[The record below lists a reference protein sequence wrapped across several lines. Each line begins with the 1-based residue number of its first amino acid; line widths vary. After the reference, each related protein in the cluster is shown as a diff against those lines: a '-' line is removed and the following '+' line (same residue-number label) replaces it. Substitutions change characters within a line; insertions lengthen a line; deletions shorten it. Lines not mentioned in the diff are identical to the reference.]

1 MRLPLLRAALAASV
15 LVASGTAAAAPVR
28 ADGKPRPR
36 AVDDLARYVNPFVGT
51 APGGPDFG
59 HGGGAGNTF
68 PGASAPLG
76 GMQWSPD
83 TVTYQHGGYSYGDNR
98 IRGFSLAH
106 ISGAGCA
113 AYGNVPFM
121 PTQEAAP
128 PAYATFSH
136 TNEQAAPGSYHV
148 TFDNGIGTDLTTTQ
162 RSGIARFTYPA
173 TDTRPAAVSIDA
185 AKAFTAATG
194 SVDIGTDT
202 LSGYSDSGA
211 FCKSKN
217 RYRLYFHATFDQP
230 FAQSAH
236 PDGKAAAAMVTFA
249 PGVRTVTARVGVS
262 FVDVEGARRNAL
274 TEQAARSYDTVRQAV
289 RADWNTWL
297 NRVTVGGGT
306 DAQRRVFYTA
316 LYHALLHPSV
326 FSDTDGR
333 YTGMDGLVH
342 RTRTGHVQYAN
353 FSGWDVYRCQV
364 QLLAL
369 LAPRE
374 ASDIAQSVLNQGLQ
388 AGYFDRWT
396 LANGGSGVMVG
407 DPLPAIASAIHAFG
421 GTDFDADVLLRT
433 ALADRQDDRQRPGH
447 TQYDTL
453 GYVPAGT
460 KGVWGSV
467 STTLEYAVADYALAQ
482 LAHRLGDLT
491 AYNTL
496 LRASGNWRNL
506 FNPAT
511 GYIQP
516 RAADGSWPAFTPA
529 QKTEYVEGNAAQYT
543 WMVPQDLPGLFTAMG
558 GDSAVTTRLDTF
570 FSSLNAGASEP
581 YAYLGNEPSFGTPW
595 AYTHVGH
602 TDRAGAVVHRA
613 LSTLF
618 SDVPGGL
625 VGNDD
630 LGAMSSW
637 AVWASLGLYPE
648 IPGSAQL
655 TRTAPLFTT
664 ATVHRG
670 DGTTLTV
677 GSASPRHSLRQPP
690 KRSVR

>member
-15 LVASGTAAAAPVR
+15 LVASGAAAAAPVR
-28 ADGKPRPR
+28 ADGTSRPR

-68 PGASAPLG
+68 PGATAPLG

-121 PTQEAAP
+121 PTQDAAP

-136 TNEQAAPGSYHV
+136 ANEQAAPGSYHV

-173 TDTRPAAVSIDA
+173 NDTRPAAVSIDA

-211 FCKSKN
+211 FCKAKN

-230 FAQSAH
+230 FAQTSH
-236 PDGKAAAAMVTFA
+236 PDGKAGAAMVTFA

-274 TEQAARSYDTVRQAV
+274 TEQDARSYDTIRQAV
-289 RADWNTWL
+289 RDDWNGWL
-297 NRVTVGGGT
+297 NRITVGGGT

-333 YTGMDGLVH
+333 YTGMDGVVH
-342 RTRTGHVQYAN
+342 RTVAGHVQYAN
-353 FSGWDVYRCQV
+353 FSGWDVYRCQI

-421 GTDFDADVLLRT
+421 GTDFDAATLLRT
-433 ALADRQDDRQRPGH
+433 ALVDRQDNRQRPGH
-447 TQYDTL
+447 AQYDSL

-482 LAHRLGDLT
+482 LAHRLGDST
-491 AYNTL
+491 AYDTL

-511 GYIQP
+511 GYLQP
-516 RAADGSWPAFTPA
+516 RAADGTWPAFTPA
-529 QKTEYVEGNAAQYT
+529 QKAEYVEGNAAQYA
-543 WMVPQDLPGLFTAMG
+543 WMVPQDLPGLFAAMG
-558 GDSAVTTRLDTF
+558 GEAAVTARLDTF
-570 FSSLNAGASEP
+570 FSSLNAGADQP

-595 AYTHVGH
+595 AYTYVGH
-602 TDRAGAVVHRA
+602 ADRAGAVTHRA

-618 SDVPGGL
+618 TDAPGGL

-648 IPGSAQL
+648 VPGTDQL
-655 TRTAPLFTT
+655 LRSAPLFTT

-670 DGTTLTV
+670 NGTSLTV
-677 GSASPRHSLRQPP
+677 GAGSRGHSLR
-690 KRSVR
+690 

>member
-1 MRLPLLRAALAASV
+1 VRLPLFRAVLAASV
-15 LVASGTAAAAPVR
+15 LVASGAAAAPVR
-28 ADGKPRPR
+28 ADGTPRPR

-121 PTQEAAP
+121 PTQDAEP

-136 TNEQAAPGSYHV
+136 ANEQAAPGSYHV

-173 TDTRPAAVSIDA
+173 SDTRPAAVSIDA
-185 AKAFTAATG
+185 AKAFTAASG
-194 SVDIGTDT
+194 SVDIGTNT

-211 FCKSKN
+211 FCKAKN

-230 FAQSAH
+230 FAKASH
-236 PDGKAAAAMVTFA
+236 PAGNAGAAMVSFA

-262 FVDVEGARRNAL
+262 FVDVEGARQNAL
-274 TEQAARSYDTVRQAV
+274 TEQKAQPYDTIRQAV
-289 RADWNTWL
+289 RADWNEWL

-342 RTRTGHVQYAN
+342 RTRAGHVQYAN

-421 GTDFDADVLLRT
+421 GTDFDAATLLRT
-433 ALADRQDDRQRPGH
+433 ALADRQDKRQRPGH
-447 TQYDTL
+447 EQYDSL

-482 LAHRLGDLT
+482 LAHRLGDST
-491 AYNTL
+491 TYDTL

-511 GYIQP
+511 GYLQP
-516 RAADGSWPAFTPA
+516 RAADGTWPAFTPA

-543 WMVPQDLPGLFTAMG
+543 WMVPQDLPGLFAAMG
-558 GDSAVTTRLDTF
+558 GDAAVTTRLDTF
-570 FSSLNAGASEP
+570 FSSLNAGADQP

-602 TDRAGAVVHRA
+602 PDRAGAVVQRA

-648 IPGSAQL
+648 VPGTAQL
-655 TRTAPLFTT
+655 VRSAPLFPT

-670 DGTTLTV
+670 DGTSLTV
-677 GSASPRHSLRQPP
+677 GSASPKHSLR
-690 KRSVR
+690 

>member
-1 MRLPLLRAALAASV
+1 VVRLPLLRAVLAASV
-15 LVASGTAAAAPVR
+15 LVASGAAAAPVR
-28 ADGKPRPR
+28 ADGTSRPR

-76 GMQWSPD
+76 GVQWSPD

-121 PTQEAAP
+121 PTQETEP

-136 TNEQAAPGSYHV
+136 ANEQAAPGSYHV
-148 TFDNGIGTDLTTTQ
+148 TLDNGISTDLTTTQ

-230 FAQSAH
+230 FAQATH
-236 PDGKAAAAMVTFA
+236 PDDQPGAAMVTFA
-249 PGVRTVTARVGVS
+249 PGVRTVTVRVGVS

-274 TEQAARSYDTVRQAV
+274 TEQKAQSYDTIRQAV
-289 RADWNTWL
+289 RDDWNQWL
-297 NRVTVGGGT
+297 NRITVGGGT
-306 DAQRRVFYTA
+306 DAQLRVFYTA

-342 RTRTGHVQYAN
+342 RTVAGHVQYAN

-388 AGYFDRWT
+388 AGYFDRWS

-421 GTDFDADVLLRT
+421 GTDFDAATLLRT

-447 TQYDTL
+447 LQYDTL
-453 GYVPAGT
+453 GYVPAST

-491 AYNTL
+491 AYDTL

-511 GYIQP
+511 GYLQP
-516 RAADGSWPAFTPA
+516 RAADGTWPAFTPA

-543 WMVPQDLPGLFTAMG
+543 WMVPQDLPGLFAAMG
-558 GDSAVTTRLDTF
+558 GDAAVTPRLDTF
-570 FSSLNAGASEP
+570 FTSLNAGADQP

-595 AYTHVGH
+595 AYAYVGH
-602 TDRAGAVVHRA
+602 ADRAGAVAHRA
-613 LSTLF
+613 LATLF
-618 SDVPGGL
+618 TDAPGGL

-648 IPGSAQL
+648 VPGTAQL
-655 TRTAPLFTT
+655 VRSAPLFTT

-670 DGTTLTV
+670 DGTSLTV
-677 GSASPRHSLRQPP
+677 TAADRSASLTRSLR
-690 KRSVR
+690 

>member
-15 LVASGTAAAAPVR
+15 LVASGAAAAPVR
-28 ADGKPRPR
+28 ADGTPRPR

-51 APGGPDFG
+51 APGGTDFG

-76 GMQWSPD
+76 GVQWSPD

-136 TNEQAAPGSYHV
+136 ANEQAAPGSYHV

-194 SVDIGTDT
+194 TVDIGTNT

-230 FAQSAH
+230 FAQATH
-236 PDGKAAAAMVTFA
+236 PDGKAGAAMVTFA
-249 PGVRTVTARVGVS
+249 PDVRTVTARVGVS

-274 TEQAARSYDTVRQAV
+274 AEQKAQPYDTVQQAV
-289 RADWNTWL
+289 RADWNQWL
-297 NRVTVGGGT
+297 NRITVDGGT

-333 YTGMDGLVH
+333 YTGMDGTVH
-342 RTRTGHVQYAN
+342 QTRAGHVQYAN

-388 AGYFDRWT
+388 AGYYDRWT

-407 DPLPAIASAIHAFG
+407 DPLPAIASAVHAFG
-421 GTDFDADVLLRT
+421 ATDFDAAELLRT
-433 ALADRQDDRQRPGH
+433 AVADRQDDRQRPGH
-447 TQYDTL
+447 LQYDTL

-491 AYNTL
+491 TYNTL

-511 GYIQP
+511 GYLQP
-516 RAADGSWPAFTPA
+516 RAADGTWPAFTPA

-543 WMVPQDLPGLFTAMG
+543 WMVPQDLPGLFAAMG
-558 GDSAVTTRLDTF
+558 GDAAVTARLDTF
-570 FSSLNAGASEP
+570 FTSLNAGAGEP

-602 TDRAGAVVHRA
+602 ADRAGAVVQRA

-618 SDVPGGL
+618 SDTPGGL

-648 IPGSAQL
+648 VPGSAQL
-655 TRTAPLFTT
+655 TRSAPLFPT
-664 ATVHRG
+664 AIVHRG
-670 DGTTLTV
+670 DGTSLTV
-677 GSASPRHSLRQPP
+677 GAASPRHSLR
-690 KRSVR
+690 

>member
-1 MRLPLLRAALAASV
+1 MRLPLFRAVLAASV
-15 LVASGTAAAAPVR
+15 LVASGAAAAPVR
-28 ADGKPRPR
+28 ADGTPRPR
-36 AVDDLARYVNPFVGT
+36 AADDLARYVNAFVGT

-121 PTQEAAP
+121 PTQDAEP

-136 TNEQAAPGSYHV
+136 ANEQAAPGSYHV

-173 TDTRPAAVSIDA
+173 SDTRPAAVSIDA

-194 SVDIGTDT
+194 SVDIGTNT

-211 FCKSKN
+211 FCKAKN

-230 FAQSAH
+230 FAKSSH
-236 PDGKAAAAMVTFA
+236 PAGKAGAAMVSFA

-262 FVDVEGARRNAL
+262 FVDVEGARQNAL
-274 TEQAARSYDTVRQAV
+274 TEQKAQSYDTIRQAV
-289 RADWNTWL
+289 RADWNEWL

-326 FSDTDGR
+326 FSDSDGR

-342 RTRTGHVQYAN
+342 RTQAGHVQYAN

-421 GTDFDADVLLRT
+421 GTDFDAATLLRT
-433 ALADRQDDRQRPGH
+433 ALVDRQDKRQRPGH
-447 TQYDTL
+447 EQYDTL
-453 GYVPAGT
+453 GYVPVGT

-491 AYNTL
+491 TYDTL

-511 GYIQP
+511 GYLQP
-516 RAADGSWPAFTPA
+516 RAADGTWPAFTPA

-543 WMVPQDLPGLFTAMG
+543 WMVPQDLPGLFAAMG
-558 GDSAVTTRLDTF
+558 GDAAVTTRLDTF
-570 FSSLNAGASEP
+570 FSSLNAGADQP

-602 TDRAGAVVHRA
+602 TDRAGAVVQRA

-648 IPGSAQL
+648 VPGTSQL
-655 TRTAPLFTT
+655 VRSAPLFPT

-670 DGTTLTV
+670 DGTSLTV
-677 GSASPRHSLRQPP
+677 GSALP
-690 KRSVR
+690 KRSLR

>member
-1 MRLPLLRAALAASV
+1 MRLPLLRAVLAASV
-15 LVASGTAAAAPVR
+15 LVASGAGAAAPVR
-28 ADGKPRPR
+28 ADGTFRPR

-76 GMQWSPD
+76 GVQWSPD
-83 TVTYQHGGYSYGDNR
+83 TVTYQHGGYSYADNR

-121 PTQEAAP
+121 PTQETAP

-136 TNEQAAPGSYHV
+136 ANEQAAPGSYHV

-173 TDTRPAAVSIDA
+173 SDTRPAAVSIDA

-230 FAQSAH
+230 FAQATH
-236 PDGKAAAAMVTFA
+236 PDGKAGSAMVTFA

-262 FVDVEGARRNAL
+262 FVDVEGARQNAL
-274 TEQAARSYDTVRQAV
+274 DEQKAQSYDTIRQDV
-289 RADWNTWL
+289 RADWNQWL
-297 NRVTVGGGT
+297 NRITVDGGT

-326 FSDTDGR
+326 FSDSDGR
-333 YTGMDGLVH
+333 YTGMDGVVH
-342 RTRTGHVQYAN
+342 RTRAGHVQYAN

-374 ASDIAQSVLNQGLQ
+374 ASDIAQSVLDQGLQ

-421 GTDFDADVLLRT
+421 GTDFDAATLLRT
-433 ALADRQDDRQRPGH
+433 ALADRQDSRQRPGH
-447 TQYDTL
+447 EQYDTL

-482 LAHRLGDLT
+482 LAHRLGDVT
-491 AYNTL
+491 SYDTL

-516 RAADGSWPAFTPA
+516 RAADGTWPAFTPA

-543 WMVPQDLPGLFTAMG
+543 WMVPQDLPGLFAAMG
-558 GDSAVTTRLDTF
+558 GDAAVTGRLDTF
-570 FSSLNAGASEP
+570 FTNLNAGADQP
-581 YAYLGNEPSFGTPW
+581 YAYLGNEPSFGAPW
-595 AYTHVGH
+595 AYASVGH
-602 TDRAGAVVHRA
+602 ADRAGEVTHRA
-613 LSTLF
+613 LGTLF
-618 SDVPGGL
+618 TDAPGGL

-648 IPGSAQL
+648 VPGTDQL
-655 TRTAPLFTT
+655 VRTEPLFTA

-670 DGTTLTV
+670 NGTSLTV
-677 GSASPRHSLRQPP
+677 GSGARGHSLR
-690 KRSVR
+690 

>member
-1 MRLPLLRAALAASV
+1 MRLPLFRAVLAASV
-15 LVASGTAAAAPVR
+15 LVASGAAAAAPVR
-28 ADGKPRPR
+28 ADGTSRPR

-106 ISGAGCA
+106 VSGAGCA

-173 TDTRPAAVSIDA
+173 SDPRPAAVSIDA

-211 FCKSKN
+211 FCKAKN

-230 FAQSAH
+230 FAQASH
-236 PDGKAAAAMVTFA
+236 PDGRADAAMVSFA

-274 TEQAARSYDTVRQAV
+274 TEQDARSYDTIRQAV
-289 RADWNTWL
+289 RDDWNQWL
-297 NRVTVGGGT
+297 NRITVGGGT

-326 FSDTDGR
+326 FSDADGR

-342 RTRTGHVQYAN
+342 RTLAGHVQYAN

-421 GTDFDADVLLRT
+421 GTDFDAATLLRT
-433 ALADRQDDRQRPGH
+433 ALADRQDNRQRPGH
-447 TQYDTL
+447 EQYDSL

-482 LAHRLGDLT
+482 LAHRIGDLT
-491 AYNTL
+491 AYDTL

-511 GYIQP
+511 GYLQP
-516 RAADGSWPAFTPA
+516 RAADGTWPAFTPA

-543 WMVPQDLPGLFTAMG
+543 WMVPQDLPGLFAAMG
-558 GDSAVTTRLDTF
+558 GDAAVTARLDTF
-570 FSSLNAGASEP
+570 FSSLNAGADQP

-595 AYTHVGH
+595 AYTYVGH
-602 TDRAGAVVHRA
+602 ADRAGAVTHRA

-618 SDVPGGL
+618 TDAPGGL

-648 IPGSAQL
+648 VPGTDQL
-655 TRTAPLFTT
+655 LRSAPLFTT

-670 DGTTLTV
+670 NGTSLTV
-677 GSASPRHSLRQPP
+677 GAGSRRHSLR
-690 KRSVR
+690 

>member
-1 MRLPLLRAALAASV
+1 MRLPLLRAVLAATA
-15 LVASGTAAAAPVR
+15 LMASGVAAAPVR
-28 ADGKPRPR
+28 AAGTPLG
-36 AVDDLARYVNPFVGT
+36 ADDLAQYVNPFVGT
-51 APGGPDFG
+51 AAGGPDFG

-76 GMQWSPD
+76 GVQWSPD
-83 TVTYQHGGYSYGDNR
+83 TVTYQHGGYAYGDDR

-121 PTQEAAP
+121 PTQDAEP

-136 TNEQAAPGSYHV
+136 ANEQAAPGSYHV
-148 TFDNGIGTDLTTTQ
+148 TFDNGISTELTATQ

-173 TDTRPAAVSIDA
+173 TDDRPAALSIDA
-185 AKAFTAATG
+185 GRAFNAATG
-194 SVDIGTDT
+194 EVDIGTRT
-202 LSGYSDSGA
+202 LSGYSDSGR
-211 FCKSKN
+211 FCKAAN
-217 RYRLYFHATFDQP
+217 RYRLHFHATFDQP
-230 FAQSAH
+230 FAHAAH
-236 PDGKAAAAMVTFA
+236 PDGRPGAALVSFA
-249 PGVRTVTARVGVS
+249 PGVRTVTVRVGVS
-262 FVDVEGARRNAL
+262 FVDVEGARRNVL
-274 TEQAARSYDTVRQAV
+274 TEQEARPYDTVRQAV
-289 RADWNTWL
+289 RDDWNRWL
-297 NRVTVGGGT
+297 SRIEVVGGT
-306 DAQRRVFYTA
+306 DTRRRVFYTA

-342 RTRTGHVQYAN
+342 RTRPGHVQYAD

-407 DPLPAIASAIHAFG
+407 DPLPAIASTVYAFG
-421 GTDFDADVLLRT
+421 ATDFDARALLT
-433 ALADRQDDRQRPGH
+433 AALAGRQDDRQRPGH
-447 TQYDTL
+447 QQYDTL

-460 KGVWGSV
+460 QGVWGSV

-482 LAHRLGDLT
+482 LAHRLGDRD
-491 AYNTL
+491 AYDTL

-506 FNPAT
+506 FNPDT
-511 GYIQP
+511 GYLQP
-516 RAADGSWPAFTPA
+516 RAADGTWPPFSPA
-529 QKTEYVEGNAAQYT
+529 QTKEYVEGNAAQYT
-543 WMVPQDLPGLFTAMG
+543 WLVPQDLPGLFAAMG
-558 GDSAVTTRLDTF
+558 GNAAATARLDTF
-570 FSSLNAGASEP
+570 FTHLNAGAGQP

-595 AYTHVGH
+595 AYAYAGH
-602 TDRAGAVVHRA
+602 PDRAGDTVRSA

-618 SDVPGGL
+618 SDRPDGL

-648 IPGSAQL
+648 VPGTARL
-655 TRTAPLFTT
+655 VRTGPVFPA
-664 ATVHRG
+664 ATVRRA
-670 DGTTLTV
+670 DGTSLTV
-677 GSASPRHSLRQPP
+677 TAAGPSASPAGSPRWAAPH
-690 KRSVR
+690 